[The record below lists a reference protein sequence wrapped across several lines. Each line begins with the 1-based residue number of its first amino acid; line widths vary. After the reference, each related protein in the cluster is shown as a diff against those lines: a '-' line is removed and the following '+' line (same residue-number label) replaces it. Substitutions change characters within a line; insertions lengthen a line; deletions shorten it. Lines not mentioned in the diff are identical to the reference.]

1 MTLACPSQDGLE
13 RTGDRMPRRR
23 MGVRILVAWIVGSL
37 AAACGAAPEA
47 TPPLPGE
54 IVITSW
60 AEYMPAPV
68 LEAFTAETGITVE
81 YRPYASQDEAVAS
94 LQAGAAYDL
103 VLVDSVYI
111 PSLIDEGL
119 LAELDY
125 RNIPNFKNVSANFR
139 DLVFDPGNR
148 YSIPF
153 HWGTSGLLVR
163 TDLVKKPVE
172 HWVDLWDPEV
182 GGRVAVWPIQHSLI
196 PIALMA
202 DGHAADSVDPDDL
215 QDAAARL
222 GWLRDHA
229 ILVANEEATIIPY
242 LVSGQAVAAY
252 GWAYDADQA
261 ARQSAPIAYVL
272 PSEGTIIWQDLFVV
286 PASSPNQPGA
296 ERFLDFILRPEI
308 SARIIEESRYAMAN
322 EAAMDLLDP
331 ATRDNP
337 LIFPP
342 PADLVNATSLPPRS
356 AEGQA
361 LWNQVWAETI
371 GSMEAGS

>member
-1 MTLACPSQDGLE
+1 MTLACPSQSELE
-13 RTGDRMPRRR
+13 RMGNRMSRRR
-23 MGVRILVAWIVGSL
+23 VGARILVALMLGTL
-37 AAACGAAPEA
+37 AVACGAVPEA
-47 TPPLPGE
+47 TPTLPGK
-54 IVITSW
+54 IVLYSW
-60 AEYMPAPV
+60 AEYLPAQI
-68 LEAFTAETGITVE
+68 LEAFTAETGIAVE
-81 YRPYASQDEAVAS
+81 YRSYASQDEAAAS
-94 LQAGAAYDL
+94 LRAGATYDL

-111 PSLIDEGL
+111 PSLIDDGL

-182 GGRVAVWPIQHSLI
+182 GGRVAVWPIQHSLV
-196 PIALMA
+196 PIALLA
-202 DGHAADSVDPDDL
+202 DGHEADSVDPNDL

-242 LVSGQAVAAY
+242 LVSGRAVAAY

-261 ARQSAPIAYVL
+261 ARQSEPIAYIL
-272 PSEGTIIWQDLFVV
+272 PSEGTILWQDLFVI
-286 PASSPNQPGA
+286 PASSANQPGA
-296 ERFLDFILRPEI
+296 EQFLDFILRPEI

-322 EAAMDLLDP
+322 DAALDLLDP

-361 LWNQVWAETI
+361 LWNQIWAETI
-371 GSMEAGS
+371 GSVEAGS